1 MLTIIA
7 IICIIAL
14 IIGSITDIKTREVPD
29 WLNYSLIAMGLGI
42 NTIYSIT
49 TANFSFIT
57 ASVLGL
63 AAFWC
68 IAYILFKLG
77 QWGGGDSKM
86 LMGIGALV
94 GLTLTI
100 NNFLMA
106 FLFNVLIVGAIYSIV
121 WGIFLS
127 LKHRKKFQTHLK
139 KIKTN
144 KKLTIIK
151 RLIHSISLLPLLL
164 IILEPT
170 PLIII
175 FSITLTL
182 LINSSYYLYLF
193 SSVIESAFMFKR
205 IPPTQLTEGDWIAKN
220 IKIKDKYICG
230 PKDLGIGK
238 KQIGQLIKL
247 YKKNKIKNILIKQ
260 GLPFIPSFLLSFIIT
275 LKVGNLIFIF
285 L

>member
-230 PKDLGIGK
+230 PKDLGIEK
-238 KQIGQLIKL
+238 KT
-247 YKKNKIKNILIKQ
+247 NRSTN
-260 GLPFIPSFLLSFIIT
+260 
-275 LKVGNLIFIF
+275 
-285 L
+285 